1 MDTVQARLHR
11 YGFGIVMAPSAM
23 SSSYVHHQHP
33 VLLAGLPPS
42 SSTPRLLGGVAS
54 IIINTP
60 SSGRGCLHHH
70 CHGTRCHEFFI
81 PPSSRPRFRSG
92 VISICLHHQDPVLWA
107 GSTAPPAHR
116 GRGDLILLST
126 PLRGVSNPTSLH
138 QQDPVL

>member
-60 SSGRGCLHHH
+60 SSGRGCLHHQH
-70 CHGTRCHEFFI
+70 RFLGGVAFHHQQHTPCLACLLPPIINSTRPVWRVFCL
-81 PPSSRPRFRSG
+81 PSSTAHALSG
-92 VISICLHHQDPVLWA
+92 V
-107 GSTAPPAHR
+107 
-116 GRGDLILLST
+116 
-126 PLRGVSNPTSLH
+126 SLASPH
-138 QQDPVL
+138 QQHTPFLALSWHPVP